1 MIQKSIMADL
11 YAPDCSILSAPGRGK
26 GPSLNSAFL
35 TPKPPAS
42 SVYVRVLEASSP
54 LKRSISVMTPFHAA
68 HLLVAIETT
77 LVRQE
82 IHTSWA
88 SVHDLLAT
96 PEIATIVLPT
106 DQNGVL
112 HIRRSVTPE
121 PDHRVLYE
129 ALGVPMEIIRPVK
142 TWGRTEL
149 NSD

>member
-1 MIQKSIMADL
+1 MK
-11 YAPDCSILSAPGRGK
+11 
-26 GPSLNSAFL
+26 
-35 TPKPPAS
+35 
-42 SVYVRVLEASSP
+42 SP
-54 LKRSISVMTPFHAA
+54 LSDRPIFHHLERRVESHIFLCVLAY

-77 LVRQE
+77 LLRQE

-88 SVHDLLAT
+88 SVRDLLAT
-96 PEIATIVLPT
+96 HEIATIVLPT

-112 HIRRSVTPE
+112 RIRRSATPE

-129 ALGVPMEIIRPVK
+129 AIGVPMEIIRSVK